1 MELLLNDLSVHGQ
14 FTDVAE
20 FRQSLASV
28 MAMRNTARRFGREV
42 YVHRN
47 VVNCP
52 IAAKLSVF
60 GALQSPTLRNERRAF
75 LGWFTKRGPFWS
87 DDMRHSPDDYLECSS
102 EVVTETAVG
111 EVAFCL
117 TLDVDRRL
125 VSFVPSNWECSPISV
140 RYVSS
145 ITTDIEVS
153 NYWQTQQLEAAL
165 QQAAPPIAS
174 WAELAAVA
182 CSRFQRLA
190 FSANCFSALDGQP
203 FAPGAAERI
212 ISRLEILNRLMG
224 EIDCTGR
231 RTPEGH
237 RLYQDYFT
245 GDRAWF
251 SDSSDTEKNEFR
263 RQLTFPHPEQPS
275 RSLFCPWHG
284 KVNSPT
290 YRIHFAWPPE
300 RPGAPLFVA
309 YVGLK
314 ITRH

>member
-14 FTDVAE
+14 FTDVAA

-28 MAMRNTARRFGREV
+28 RAMRSTAEGFAREV
-42 YVHRN
+42 YVHPN
-47 VVNCP
+47 IVNCRVTSTV
-52 IAAKLSVF
+52 SVF
-60 GALQSPTLRNERRAF
+60 EALQTLGRDEKRAV
-75 LGWFTKRGPFWS
+75 LGWFTKHGPFWS
-87 DDMRHSPDDYLECSS
+87 DDMRHSPDDYLECGA

-111 EVAFCL
+111 EVAFCA

-125 VSFVPSNWECSPISV
+125 VSFVPSAWECSPISV

-145 ITTDIEVS
+145 IATDVEVS

-174 WAELAAVA
+174 WMELAAAVR
-182 CSRFQRLA
+182 SRFQRLT
-190 FSANCFSALDGQP
+190 FSASCFSALDRQP
-203 FAPGAAERI
+203 FAPGVTERI
-212 ISRLEILNRLMG
+212 ISRLEVLDRLMG
-224 EIDCTGR
+224 EIDRTGR

-263 RQLTFPHPEQPS
+263 QQLTFPHPEQPG
-275 RSLFCPWHG
+275 RTLFCPWHG
-284 KVNSPT
+284 KVNNPPF
-290 YRIHFAWPPE
+290 RIHFAWPPE
-300 RPGAPLFVA
+300 RPGTRLFVA